1 MLLLH
6 PGFPSLFCGQCASK
20 YQALDPNHTMCVKDG
35 AQSGKRVILGKAWR
49 DRIVSE
55 HNEIRG
61 QVNPPAANMQKL
73 VSELVSDI
81 IIITAV
87 LACLVDSIYLFIYL
101 LTDWCTR
108 TYQCPMRSEIPV
120 SNEI

>member
-35 AQSGKRVILGKAWR
+35 AQSGERVILGKAWR
-49 DRIVSE
+49 DRIISE

-73 VSELVSDI
+73 VSELTSDI
-81 IIITAV
+81 IMITAV
-87 LACLVDSIYLFIYL
+87 WACLVDSI
-101 LTDWCTR
+101 D
-108 TYQCPMRSEIPV
+108 
-120 SNEI
+120 